1 MPAKSFFALLGL
13 VTVAFG
19 ASASAAPAP
28 SFETEIL
35 PIFEQRC
42 LACHGQEPFQGEL
55 DLSSVEGVLRG
66 GKSGAAVAPGASDRS
81 LLLEKIVGGAMPPM
95 DPRLTNDQVDQI
107 RSWIDHGLN
116 QETAASGP
124 PVTEKDVLPIFQ
136 LRCAKCHGKRRQEAG
151 LDLRTLA
158 ARLKGGNSGPAL
170 VPGDPENSL
179 LFQRIVR
186 EEMPPT
192 DMLFESQVRPPIE
205 SEVEVLRKWI
215 AGGALPEPPLSDA
228 DDLVADAE
236 HHAQPQGSDFW
247 SLRPPTRPAPPNV
260 KDPAKVRNPIDAF
273 VLEKL
278 ESEGLSFSPQ
288 ADRRVLMRR
297 AFLNLTGMPPTPEQ
311 IAAFLSDE
319 QPGAYE
325 RLIDRLLDSRHYGER
340 WAQIWLDLAG
350 YADSEGVIEEDR
362 LRLHAWRYR
371 DYVIRAL
378 NADKPYDRFLHE
390 QLAGDELI
398 DYENVKEVTQEV
410 VDTLAATGFLRLTP
424 DGTYGSA
431 TGSLEERMTVI
442 SDEIHVLSSSVMGLT
457 IGCARCHDHKYDP
470 IPQRDYY
477 RLGAVFQTALDPYD
491 WLNPTERF
499 IKIGLEDERKSAARF
514 NEPIEEEIKRLR
526 AAFVAIVNPRWR
538 RKLDGRLEALPEDI
552 RDDLRQ
558 VAQTPK
564 KERKPVQKYLA
575 KKFRSLLQI
584 PNANGE
590 WHQIAEAFPEIKEE
604 AGKINTEIMALKA
617 KMWPEPKVRGLYDMG
632 GDPSPVY
639 LLRRGDAKAIG
650 DRVYPGA
657 PTAFPAS
664 LEPFE
669 IRSPRPGKTSGNRLA
684 FARWLTQPNH
694 PLTARVMVN
703 RVWLNHFG
711 RGLVSTPANFGQ
723 TGSRPSHPE
732 LLDWLATEFVRNK
745 WSIKSLHR
753 LMMTSSAYR
762 QTSLVSE
769 QARSGD
775 PKNILLSRMPL
786 RRMDAEVLHDS
797 ILRVTERVD
806 LTPFG
811 RPISVTKKD
820 NGDIVPDAGKQGWRR
835 AIYVLKKRRTPVTM
849 LEVFDAP
856 QLSPNCTER
865 VESNVAPQA
874 LHLMNGGAILDHAR
888 YLAGRLI
895 EQYPGNPTEQLDRLY
910 EQVLARPATEQEN
923 AHARDD
929 LVELTKHWKTH
940 LEDTRYNGPRPPAAQ
955 WMALGSVVH
964 ALLNSPEFVYID

>member
-1 MPAKSFFALLGL
+1 MSSQSFYALLGL
-13 VTVAFG
+13 LLPAFL
-19 ASASAAPAP
+19 APAAAAPAP
-28 SFETEIL
+28 SFEFDVL

-55 DLSSVEGVLRG
+55 DLRSVEGLLMG
-66 GKSGAAVAPGASDRS
+66 GKSGSAVTPGSAEHS
-81 LLLEKIVGGAMPPM
+81 LLLEKIVAGLMPPVE
-95 DPRLTNDQVDQI
+95 PRLTNDEVDKI
-107 RSWIDHGLN
+107 RGWIDHGLS
-116 QETAASGP
+116 QETAVVET

-136 LRCAKCHGKRRQEAG
+136 LRCVKCHGKRRTEG
-151 LDLRTLA
+151 DLDLRTLA
-158 ARLKGGNSGPAL
+158 ARLKGGKSGPAL
-170 VPGDPENSL
+170 VPGDLEKSL
-179 LFQRIVR
+179 LFQRVIR
-186 EEMPPT
+186 EEMPPP
-192 DMLFESQVRPPIE
+192 DMLFENQVRPPNDT
-205 SEVEVLRKWI
+205 EVAVLRKWI
-215 AGGALPEPPLSDA
+215 AGGALPEPKEA
-228 DDLVADAE
+228 VASAE
-236 HHAQPQGSDFW
+236 EHTQPEGSDFW
-247 SLRPPTRPAPPNV
+247 SLRPPVRPTPPKV
-260 KDPAKVRNPIDAF
+260 KDQAKVNNPIDAF
-273 VLEKL
+273 LLEKL
-278 ESEGLSFSPQ
+278 ESKGLSFSPE

-297 AFLNLTGMPPTPEQ
+297 AFLDLTGMPPTPDE
-311 IAAFLSDE
+311 IDAFMSDNH
-319 QPGAYE
+319 PGDYE
-325 RLIDRLLDSRHYGER
+325 RLVDRLLDSSHYGER

-362 LRLHAWRYR
+362 ARLHAWRYR

-378 NADKPYDRFLHE
+378 NSDKPYDRFLLE

-398 DYENVKEVTQEV
+398 DYENVKEVTQEI

-431 TGSLEERMTVI
+431 TGSIDERMTVI
-442 SDEIHVLSSSVMGLT
+442 SDEIHVLTSSVMGLT
-457 IGCARCHDHKYDP
+457 VGCARCHDHKYDP

-491 WLNPTERF
+491 WEPPTERF
-499 IKIGLEDERKSAARF
+499 IEIGLVEERQHATTF
-514 NEPIEEEIKRLR
+514 NKPIEEQIKRLR
-526 AAFVAIVNPRWR
+526 AAFEAIVNPRWETE
-538 RKLDGRLEALPEDI
+538 LEARLEALPDDI
-552 RDDLRQ
+552 RDDLRK

-564 KERKPVQKYLA
+564 KERTPVQKYLA
-575 KKFRSLLQI
+575 KKFKSLLQI
-584 PNANGE
+584 PNADGE

-604 AGKINTEIMALKA
+604 AGKINTELMALKV

-650 DRVYPGA
+650 DRVYPGV
-657 PTAFPAS
+657 PTAFPTS

-669 IRSPRPGKTSGNRLA
+669 VRSPRPGKTSGNRLA
-684 FARWLTQPNH
+684 FARWLTQPDH

-711 RGLVSTPANFGQ
+711 RGIVATPANFGH
-723 TGSRPSHPE
+723 TGSPPSHPE

-762 QTSLVSE
+762 QVSIVNE
-769 QARSGD
+769 QARAAD

-797 ILRVTERVD
+797 ILRATERVD
-806 LTPFG
+806 LTSFG
-811 RPISVTKKD
+811 RPVSVTKRD
-820 NGDIVPDAGKQGWRR
+820 TGDIVPDSGKDGWRR
-835 AIYVLKKRRTPVTM
+835 AIYVLKKRRSPVTM

-865 VESNVAPQA
+865 AESTVAPQA
-874 LHLMNGGAILDHAR
+874 LHMMNGDALLQHAR
-888 YLAGRLI
+888 FLAGRLI
-895 EQYPGNPTEQLDRLY
+895 ERHPGDASKQIDALHEQILS
-910 EQVLARPATEQEN
+910 RPATEQEN

-929 LVELTKHWKTH
+929 LVELASHWETH
-940 LEDTRYNGPRPPAAQ
+940 LQDTRYNGPRPAAAQ
-955 WMALGSVVH
+955 WMALGSVAH

>member
-1 MPAKSFFALLGL
+1 MPSKSFLALLGL
-13 VTVAFG
+13 VTAVLV

-28 SFETEIL
+28 SFENDIR
-35 PIFEQRC
+35 PIFAQRC
-42 LACHGQEPFQGEL
+42 LACHGQEPFKGEL
-55 DLSSVEGVLRG
+55 DLSSVDGLLKG
-66 GKSGAAVAPGASDRS
+66 GKSGAAIAPGASDRS
-81 LLLEKIVGGAMPPM
+81 LLLEKIVGGSMPPAA
-95 DPRLTNDQVDQI
+95 PHLTNDEVDKI
-107 RSWIDHGLN
+107 RGWIDHGLN
-116 QETAASGP
+116 QETAAIGP

-158 ARLKGGNSGPAL
+158 ARLKGGKSGPAL
-170 VPGDPENSL
+170 VPGDLAKSL
-179 LFQRIVR
+179 LFQRVIR
-186 EEMPPT
+186 EEMPPQ
-192 DMLFESQVRPPIE
+192 DMMFENQVRPPTDT
-205 SEVEVLRKWI
+205 EVEVLRKWI
-215 AGGALPEPPLSDA
+215 AGGALPEPDER
-228 DDLVADAE
+228 VADAE
-236 HHAQPQGSDFW
+236 RHGPPEGSDFW
-247 SLRPPTRPAPPNV
+247 SLRPPIRPTPPSVN
-260 KDPAKVRNPIDAF
+260 DQAKVRNPIDAF
-273 VLEKL
+273 LLERL
-278 ESEGLSFSPQ
+278 ESKGLSFSPE
-288 ADRRVLMRR
+288 ADRRALMRR
-297 AFLNLTGMPPTPEQ
+297 AFLDLTGMPPTPEE
-311 IAAFLSDE
+311 INAFLSDE

-325 RLIDRLLDSRHYGER
+325 RLIDRLLASRHYGER

-390 QLAGDELI
+390 QLAGDELF
-398 DYENVKEVTQEV
+398 DYENVKDVTQEH

-431 TGSLEERMTVI
+431 TGSLDERMTVI
-442 SDEIHVLSSSVMGLT
+442 SDEIHVLASSLLGMTV
-457 IGCARCHDHKYDP
+457 GCARCHDHKYDP

-477 RLGAVFQTALDPYD
+477 RLGAVFQTSLDPYD

-499 IKIGLEDERKSAARF
+499 IEVGLEDERKSAARF
-514 NEPIEEEIKRLR
+514 NEPIKKEIKRLR
-526 AAFVAIVNPRWR
+526 AAFVAIVNPRWQR
-538 RKLDGRLEALPEDI
+538 ELDGRLEALPEDI

-564 KERKPVQKYLA
+564 KERTPVQKYLA
-575 KKFRSLLQI
+575 KKFKSLLQI
-584 PNANGE
+584 PNADGE
-590 WHQIAEAFPEIKEE
+590 WHQIGEAFPEIKEE
-604 AGKINTEIMALKA
+604 AGKINSEIMALTA
-617 KMWPEPKVRGLYDMG
+617 GMWPEPKVRGLYDMG

-650 DRVYPGA
+650 DRVYPGVPA
-657 PTAFPAS
+657 AFS
-664 LEPFE
+664 IGIEPFKVH
-669 IRSPRPGKTSGNRLA
+669 SPRPGKTSGNRLA
-684 FARWLTQPNH
+684 FARWLTQSNH
-694 PLTARVMVN
+694 PLTARVMAN

-711 RGLVSTPANFGQ
+711 RGLVATPANFGQ

-745 WSIKSLHR
+745 WSIKTLHR
-753 LMMTSSAYR
+753 QMMTSSAYR
-762 QTSLVSE
+762 QTSLVGE
-769 QARSGD
+769 DARSAD

-797 ILRVTERVD
+797 ILRVTERAD
-806 LTPFG
+806 LTSFG
-811 RPISVTKKD
+811 RPVSVTRKD
-820 NGDIVPDAGKQGWRR
+820 NGEIVPDAAKDGWRR

-874 LHLMNGGAILDHAR
+874 LHLMNGGAVLDHSR

-895 EQYPGNPTEQLDRLY
+895 EQYPGAPAEQIDRLY

-923 AHARDD
+923 AYARDD
-929 LVELTKHWKTH
+929 LVELTRHWEGH
-940 LEDTRYNGPRPPAAQ
+940 LEDTRYNGPRPPASE

>member
-1 MPAKSFFALLGL
+1 
-13 VTVAFG
+13 
-19 ASASAAPAP
+19 
-28 SFETEIL
+28 
-35 PIFEQRC
+35 
-42 LACHGQEPFQGEL
+42 
-55 DLSSVEGVLRG
+55 
-66 GKSGAAVAPGASDRS
+66 
-81 LLLEKIVGGAMPPM
+81 M

-107 RSWIDHGLN
+107 RAWIDHGLN

-158 ARLKGGNSGPAL
+158 ARLKGGKSGPAL

-228 DDLVADAE
+228 DELVADAE
-236 HHAQPQGSDFW
+236 QHAQPQGSDFW

-288 ADRRVLMRR
+288 ADRRFLMRR

-325 RLIDRLLDSRHYGER
+325 RLIDRLLASRHYGER

-378 NADKPYDRFLHE
+378 NADKPYDRFLRE

-431 TGSLEERMTVI
+431 TGSLDERMTVI
-442 SDEIHVLSSSVMGLT
+442 SDEIHVLASSLLGMTV
-457 IGCARCHDHKYDP
+457 GCARCHDHKYDP

-499 IKIGLEDERKSAARF
+499 IEIGLEDERKSAARF

-552 RDDLRQ
+552 RDDLRK

-564 KERKPVQKYLA
+564 KERNDA
-575 KKFRSLLQI
+575 
-584 PNANGE
+584 
-590 WHQIAEAFPEIKEE
+590 
-604 AGKINTEIMALKA
+604 
-617 KMWPEPKVRGLYDMG
+617 
-632 GDPSPVY
+632 
-639 LLRRGDAKAIG
+639 RR
-650 DRVYPGA
+650 
-657 PTAFPAS
+657 
-664 LEPFE
+664 
-669 IRSPRPGKTSGNRLA
+669 
-684 FARWLTQPNH
+684 
-694 PLTARVMVN
+694 
-703 RVWLNHFG
+703 
-711 RGLVSTPANFGQ
+711 
-723 TGSRPSHPE
+723 
-732 LLDWLATEFVRNK
+732 
-745 WSIKSLHR
+745 
-753 LMMTSSAYR
+753 
-762 QTSLVSE
+762 
-769 QARSGD
+769 
-775 PKNILLSRMPL
+775 
-786 RRMDAEVLHDS
+786 
-797 ILRVTERVD
+797 
-806 LTPFG
+806 
-811 RPISVTKKD
+811 
-820 NGDIVPDAGKQGWRR
+820 
-835 AIYVLKKRRTPVTM
+835 
-849 LEVFDAP
+849 
-856 QLSPNCTER
+856 
-865 VESNVAPQA
+865 
-874 LHLMNGGAILDHAR
+874 
-888 YLAGRLI
+888 
-895 EQYPGNPTEQLDRLY
+895 
-910 EQVLARPATEQEN
+910 
-923 AHARDD
+923 
-929 LVELTKHWKTH
+929 
-940 LEDTRYNGPRPPAAQ
+940 
-955 WMALGSVVH
+955 
-964 ALLNSPEFVYID
+964 